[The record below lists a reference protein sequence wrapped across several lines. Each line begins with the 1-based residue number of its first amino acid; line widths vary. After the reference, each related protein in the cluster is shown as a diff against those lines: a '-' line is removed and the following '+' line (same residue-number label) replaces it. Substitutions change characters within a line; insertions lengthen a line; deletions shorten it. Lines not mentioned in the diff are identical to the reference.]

1 MPPPTPSEQPRG
13 GPGSV
18 MVSESDL
25 SSPLNYGTPS
35 SVGSSLR
42 TPRTGTR
49 GTPIRGRSDIQSD
62 RRIRQVPVGGSQG
75 DAMAA
80 LPPSSEIVPPSEN
93 SESAPTMVIWGTD
106 VSVNQCKS
114 KFKKFISNY
123 VDAEAADDER
133 FAGMDPNAPFYLQR
147 LEEINTLEEPFLPVN
162 CGHVQQFDED
172 LYRQLVCYPL
182 EEINTLEE

>member
-1 MPPPTPSEQPRG
+1 MNPPSVSGMDDQPRG

-18 MVSESDL
+18 MVSEIDL

-42 TPRTGTR
+42 TPRTVSR
-49 GTPIRGRSDIQSD
+49 GTPIRVRSDIQSD
-62 RRIRQVPVGGSQG
+62 RRIRQVPVGGSQS

-114 KFKKFISNY
+114 KFKKFIDTF
-123 VDAEAADDER
+123 VDTDAADDEK
-133 FAGMDPNAPFYLQR
+133 F
-147 LEEINTLEEPFLPVN
+147 EEINPLEEPFLPVN

-172 LYRQLVCYPL
+172 LYRQ
-182 EEINTLEE
+182 